1 MIHQLEPFS
10 VQAKI
15 FFSAQN
21 LNFFF
26 WGGGGWS
33 LSIIG
38 VSFGPFIHKVCCGLN
53 VVWSLLVSL

>member
-1 MIHQLEPFS
+1 MIHQLVPFS

-21 LNFFF
+21 LKSNHF
-26 WGGGGWS
+26 GVLV
-33 LSIIG
+33 LSIYYG